1 MTRKTLIIAIL
12 ATTYLLVAVAGVAW
26 MLYEVSGSGSA
37 LKERVA
43 AIADKNAKVKAYTE
57 LSQLMED
64 TQGER
69 TELQQYVLTESQTSR
84 FLTDVEA
91 LGKKLGVDLATL
103 SLEVDEKKDAFSSLL
118 ISFSVEGNEEQVKRM
133 LKVLESLPYHSTV
146 QSLSFSREQ
155 NGSVKS
161 TIALS
166 LTLLN
171 YDK

>member
-26 MLYEVSGSGSA
+26 MLYEVSASGSA

-91 LGKKLGVDLATL
+91 CRKLPLRL
-103 SLEVDEKKDAFSSLL
+103 
-118 ISFSVEGNEEQVKRM
+118 
-133 LKVLESLPYHSTV
+133 
-146 QSLSFSREQ
+146 
-155 NGSVKS
+155 
-161 TIALS
+161 
-166 LTLLN
+166 
-171 YDK
+171 